1 MSKIFQFIKVSG
13 IRNLGFKFLTDTFM
27 DILDILCNILNEVI
41 HTNVFPDTW
50 KTVTESILIP

>member
-13 IRNLGFKFLTDTFM
+13 IRNLGFRFLTDTFM
-27 DILDILCNILNEVI
+27 DILDILCNIFNKVI
-41 HTNVFPDTW
+41 NRNVFLDTW